1 MDITRF
7 KGGKELQEALNQL
20 PAKIERNVMRSA
32 LRQGANVILNQA
44 RQNVPVDD
52 SDLKKSINVSTRA
65 RGGKATA
72 TLRAGD
78 EKAFYAHFIEYGVKP
93 HKIKA
98 RRRKTL
104 AFEVDD
110 GMAFPKTV
118 NHPGARAQPFMRNAL
133 DDKSDEAIAAV
144 AAQIRKVLSTK
155 HGIDVPIP
163 DTDDS

>member
-32 LRQGANVILNQA
+32 LRQGANVIRNQA

-52 SDLKKSINVSTRA
+52 GDLKKSIKVSTRA

-93 HKIKA
+93 HGVKKGA
-98 RRRKTL
+98 DLSRGKL
-104 AFEVDD
+104 QD
-110 GMAFPKTV
+110 GKK
-118 NHPGARAQPFMRNAL
+118 HPGFPAKPFMRNAL

>member
-1 MDITRF
+1 MGITRF

-20 PAKIERNVMRSA
+20 PAKLEQNVMRSA
-32 LRQGANVILNQA
+32 LRQGANAILNQA
-44 RQNVPVDD
+44 RQNVPVEDG
-52 SDLKKSINVSTRA
+52 DLKKSFKVSTRA

-78 EKAFYAHFIEYGVKP
+78 EKAFYAHMIEFGVAPHGVK
-93 HKIKA
+93 KGAK
-98 RRRKTL
+98 RKSGKYQ
-104 AFEVDD
+104 D
-110 GMAFPKTV
+110 GKK
-118 NHPGARAQPFMRNAL
+118 HPGFSAKPFMRPAL
-133 DDKSDEAIAAV
+133 DDRSDEAIAAI